1 MKAVMLSIRPKW
13 CELIANRKKT
23 VEVRKSRPKLETPFK
38 CYIYCT
44 KASAKH
50 FFVEWSCLTSRP
62 RQSDMC
68 KVIGEF
74 ICDKID
80 SFDSDFDEWANSCAP
95 AGSSIESMGW
105 NKFLN
110 IIHGDACISDEELN
124 RYFPENVNA
133 YLWHISGLKIY
144 DEPKDLCEFSR
155 FGFYGMGRSK
165 VVCGNSLCDNYIRSY
180 SYDEPP
186 ECSIDGCQLQRP
198 PQSWCYIDN
207 LNEQVVPA
215 YGEYRRDGVADAAL
229 TQAVAAIGLPVE
241 QMESEL

>member
-144 DEPKDLCEFSR
+144 DEPKELCEFE
-155 FGFYGMGRSK
+155 K
-165 VVCGNSLCDNYIRSY
+165 WNESLPCENGYCKFETFDY
-180 SYDEPP
+180 SENCKC
-186 ECSIDGCQLQRP
+186 CSIDFDGEHCPEIKLQRP
-198 PQSWCYIDN
+198 PQSWCY
-207 LNEQVVPA
+207 
-215 YGEYRRDGVADAAL
+215 
-229 TQAVAAIGLPVE
+229 VE
-241 QMESEL
+241 E